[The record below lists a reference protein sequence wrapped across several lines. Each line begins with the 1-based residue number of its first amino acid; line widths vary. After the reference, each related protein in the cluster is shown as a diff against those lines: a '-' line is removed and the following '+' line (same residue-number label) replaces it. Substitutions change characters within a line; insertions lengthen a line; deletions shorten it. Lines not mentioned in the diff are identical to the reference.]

1 MPPAPTVL
9 IADDDRLV
17 CEMVS
22 LACRQRGV
30 EVVGYASCPDE
41 LLELCTRLRPDVAVV
56 AESLGG
62 VTVEA
67 FFHELAH
74 LQTRVVVLSADPSP
88 ERLASVLALGV
99 FGYLSYDAGPDDVI
113 SGIVAVAAGAVALN
127 PTVASTVLLQ
137 WRRLRAPASLSPP
150 RWSAL
155 TPREHDVL
163 VAITDG
169 LAAKAVAARLGV
181 ALKTV
186 ENHKIRLFEKLGV
199 RSQAQAVAVAVAH
212 GLAEPSSPTTAAHV
226 RGPVY
231 EGPDALN

>member
-1 MPPAPTVL
+1 MPAPTVL

-17 CEMVS
+17 CQVLS
-22 LACRQRGV
+22 LACRERGV
-30 EVVGYASCPDE
+30 EVVGYASHPDA
-41 LLELCTRLRPDVAVV
+41 LLELCNRLHPEVAVV

-62 VTVEA
+62 VSFEA
-67 FFHELAH
+67 FFAELSH
-74 LQTRVVVLSADPSP
+74 LHTRVVVLSADPSP
-88 ERLASVLALGV
+88 ERLASVLGLGV
-99 FGYLSYDAGPDDVI
+99 FGYLSYDAGPADVV
-113 SGIVAVAAGAVALN
+113 SGIVAVADGAVALN

-137 WRRLRAPASLSPP
+137 WRRLRAPASSSPP

-212 GLAEPSSPTTAAHV
+212 GLAEPPSPRTAGDAG
-226 RGPVY
+226 RPVCK
-231 EGPDALN
+231 GPDALH